1 MLISARAFYFI
12 MFALFQVA
20 ALYYPNKLKTAFD
33 EISVF
38 YIMVYYTVQ
47 VLSIWLFLTAGS
59 NPGFV
64 DETETP
70 NSRREKANLF
80 VGG

>member
-1 MLISARAFYFI
+1 VLISARAFYFV
-12 MFALFQVA
+12 MFALFQFD
-20 ALYYPNKLKTAFD
+20 ALYYPNKLRTAFTD
-33 EISVF
+33 HSLFSLILYS
-38 YIMVYYTVQ
+38 TVHL
-47 VLSIWLFLTAGS
+47 LSIWLFLTAGS

-70 NSRREKANLF
+70 NSRREKAKLF

>member
-12 MFALFQVA
+12 MFALFQFA
-20 ALYYPNKLKTAFD
+20 ALYYPNKLKSAFHTN
-33 EISVF
+33 SVF
-38 YIMVYYTVQ
+38 YLALYYSVH
-47 VLSIWLFLTAGS
+47 LISLWLFLTAGS

-70 NSRREKANLF
+70 NSRREKAKLF